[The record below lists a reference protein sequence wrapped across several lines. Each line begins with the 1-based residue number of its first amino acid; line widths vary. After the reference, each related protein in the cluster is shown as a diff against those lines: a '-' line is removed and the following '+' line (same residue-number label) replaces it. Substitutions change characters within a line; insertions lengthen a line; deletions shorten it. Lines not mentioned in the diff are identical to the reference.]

1 MEEAPSDRVLTETT
15 HAPHNAVKA
24 ESLSVFLGSRCLLA
38 NTELKIAERPRNGTS
53 YGLVGCNGC
62 GKSTLLRLMAQRKL
76 PVPETWDV
84 FLLGQHL
91 LPGNDLP
98 AIEEVLNA
106 CPKRSGLLA
115 EAKRLAALLEA
126 EPGPEPPLLGELS
139 EALSKVHADLAEWQR
154 APSEVLDILRNLGF
168 QESEAL
174 DSCPAASTPV
184 KQLSGGWRMK
194 VELAKALWL
203 RPKLLLLD
211 EPTNHL
217 DFRAREWLIEQIA
230 EYPHTAV
237 VVSHDVAFLH
247 EVCKDIIWMTEQRL
261 ETLPGKI
268 VSQEDLLRMQRR
280 KPLRFEFRVPSGE
293 DPVSQGI
300 SLHDVEF
307 TYRDGAGLSVES
319 LRLSGRSRV
328 VLLGRNGGGKS
339 TFLKLCAGRL
349 EPGQG
354 SVDRT
359 PGLKV
364 GYFSQVTEEMDA
376 NSQLTAAEFL
386 LEQCREELAE
396 HTGSTHTSRLTTS
409 KKASDSSGASVTKP
423 KASKSVCE
431 KRLLEVARGVLSNH
445 GLDGDLATK
454 VSVDALSG
462 GQKAC
467 LKLAVLSQSPAH
479 ILLLDEP
486 TNHLDAEACCAL
498 AEALAKYPGGIVA
511 VTHDPLL
518 TYRLIHCN
526 WNSSELLLCRDG
538 FLWKQRNFSSHSLK
552 AFQESLQRDEAEAR
566 PTKKTK
572 DTPKRSAAAK
582 PTAKASGTPPWL
594 QGTRRSSKGRAAA
607 ENPVPHVP
615 PWLARPRGDRER
627 QDASVALGATPV
639 SAATSQPVL
648 PRPTAAPAPE
658 ITGAAERPV
667 GRSLRPDTDIPDT
680 WEELETSSV
689 STEAPSSEEDSRA
702 RSRLHKDLQ
711 NLNKA
716 VAKWQRH
723 GEKDIVERIRS
734 SKAALRLRER
744 EDFDEDRFL
753 QSVLSRSGRER
764 NGDP

>member
-1 MEEAPSDRVLTETT
+1 MAEAPGDRVLTETT

-38 NTELKIAERPRNGTS
+38 KIAERPRSGTS

-91 LPGNDLP
+91 SPGNDLP

-115 EAKRLAALLEA
+115 EAKRLTALLEG
-126 EPGPEPPLLGELS
+126 EPGPGPPLLGELS
-139 EALSKVHADLAEWQR
+139 EALRKVHADLEEWQR
-154 APSEVLDILRNLGF
+154 APSEVLHILRNLGF
-168 QESEAL
+168 QESEAS
-174 DSCPAASTPV
+174 DSCPAASTPL

-217 DFRAREWLIEQIA
+217 DFRAREWLMEQIA

-307 TYRDGAGLSVES
+307 TYGDGAGLSVES

-349 EPGQG
+349 EPGRG

-364 GYFSQVTEEMDA
+364 GYFSQVTEDLDA
-376 NSQLTAAEFL
+376 NSELTAAEFML
-386 LEQCREELAE
+386 KQCREELAE
-396 HTGSTHTSRLTTS
+396 HAGSTHTSRLTAS
-409 KKASDSSGASVTKP
+409 KKALDSSGTSLTKP

-431 KRLLEVARGVLSNH
+431 KRLLEVARGVLSSH

-454 VSVDALSG
+454 VPVDALSG
-462 GQKAC
+462 GQKAS

-486 TNHLDAEACCAL
+486 TNHVDAEACRAL
-498 AEALAKYPGGIVA
+498 AEALAKFPGGIVA

-526 WNSSELLLCRDG
+526 WNSSELFLCRDG

-552 AFQESLQRDEAEAR
+552 AFQESLQHDEAEAR
-566 PTKKTK
+566 PTKAK
-572 DTPKRSAAAK
+572 DTAKRSQRSAAAK
-582 PTAKASGTPPWL
+582 PTTKASITPPWL
-594 QGTRRSSKGRAAA
+594 QGTRRSSGRAANSA
-607 ENPVPHVP
+607 ENPAVP

-627 QDASVALGATPV
+627 QEDASASLGAPTPPSV
-639 SAATSQPVL
+639 STATPPVL
-648 PRPTAAPAPE
+648 PRPTADPPPPPAPV
-658 ITGAAERPV
+658 AAERPV
-667 GRSLRPDTDIPDT
+667 GRILRPDTEIPDT

-734 SKAALRLRER
+734 SRAALRLRER
-744 EDFDEDRFL
+744 EDFDEERFV
-753 QSVLSRSGRER
+753 QSVLRRCS
-764 NGDP
+764 P